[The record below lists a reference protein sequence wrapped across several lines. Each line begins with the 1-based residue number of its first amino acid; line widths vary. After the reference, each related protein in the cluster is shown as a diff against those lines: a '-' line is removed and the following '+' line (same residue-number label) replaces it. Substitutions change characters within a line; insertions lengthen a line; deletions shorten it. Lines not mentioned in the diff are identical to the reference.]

1 MKYKKLYLAANAWE
15 AHLIQ
20 GLLELEAIETHLFG
34 EVLSTAVGEL
44 PTDVI
49 QVEIQVNEDKFSE
62 AMRIITNYEQTL
74 RAPVQ
79 DGKSWKCEECDSVNP
94 ETFEI
99 CWSCEANRLIV
110 A

>member
-1 MKYKKLYLAANAWE
+1 
-15 AHLIQ
+15 
-20 GLLELEAIETHLFG
+20 
-34 EVLSTAVGEL
+34 
-44 PTDVI
+44 
-49 QVEIQVNEDKFSE
+49 
-62 AMRIITNYEQTL
+62 L

>member
-34 EVLSTAVGEL
+34 EDLSIAVGEL

-62 AMRIITNYEQTL
+62 AM
-74 RAPVQ
+74 
-79 DGKSWKCEECDSVNP
+79 
-94 ETFEI
+94 
-99 CWSCEANRLIV
+99 
-110 A
+110 